1 MRTQPSDIELNNGYG
16 IALTSALVLSTTG
29 ILVRHL
35 TETYHI
41 PPMILAFWRTCFL
54 SLSLLVVLELYYP
67 YLVEIKRRDI
77 GYLAAYGLLLAVFN
91 ILWTHSVAVNGA
103 SVATLLV
110 YSSAGFA
117 GLLGWWFL
125 DEELSPVK
133 ILAIAL
139 CLTGCA
145 MVSGFFGVERLVNI
159 NPLGILIGI
168 LSGLGYGIYSLMGRS
183 ACQRGLNPWTTL
195 LYTFGF
201 ASLFLLLSNLMTMDF
216 APWGEAKVTDFLWLG
231 SAVKGWS
238 CLVLLAVGPSLIGF
252 GLYNIS
258 LGRLPSSTVNLI
270 ATAEPAFTALLAFL
284 LLGEILGPLQLAGGL
299 LIIGSV
305 LSLQFFERRR
315 LAPVLELG
323 EKA

>member
-1 MRTQPSDIELNNGYG
+1 MRTQPNDIELNNGYA
-16 IALTSALVLSTTG
+16 IALASALVLSTTG

-35 TETYHI
+35 TETYHL
-41 PPMILAFWRTCFL
+41 PPMILAFWRNCFL
-54 SLSLLVVLELYYP
+54 SLSLLTVLELYYP
-67 YLVEIKRRDI
+67 YLVEIRRRDI

-91 ILWTHSVAVNGA
+91 ILWTHSVAINGA

-125 DEELSPVK
+125 KEELSPVK
-133 ILAIAL
+133 ILTIAL
-139 CLTGCA
+139 CLAGCA
-145 MVSGFFGVERLVNI
+145 MVSGFSGAERLTGI

-201 ASLFLLLSNLMTMDF
+201 ASLFLLLFNLMTMDF
-216 APWGEAKVTDFLWLG
+216 LPWGEAKIADFLWLG
-231 SAVKGWS
+231 GAIEGWA
-238 CLVLLAVGPSLIGF
+238 CLVVLAVGPSLVGF

-284 LLGEILGPLQLAGGL
+284 LLGETLGPLQLAGGL

-315 LAPVLELG
+315 LALVLAE
-323 EKA
+323 